1 MFYYW
6 WDRTWIILVPAI
18 VLSLIAQARVSAAYN
33 RYSRVATQGGRTAAD
48 VVAEM
53 FAREGIENVRI
64 ESTRG
69 RMTDHYDPR
78 ALALRLSE
86 GVATIPLL
94 WLRWASPRTKPG
106 TRCNTAMDMPPMLR
120 SASVFAVNIGSNLSW
135 PLVIL
140 GLIFSFEPLI
150 MAGIALFSLVVL
162 FGHYAAR
169 GIQRQP
175 PRPSSAGKRRL
186 SRRRRTRWRA
196 QGVIRRC
203 AHLCSQRV
211 DRHFA
216 ARAPAGHLRRWPQS
230 RLKSAHAYLLRT
242 TATNGLQS
250 PFRRSFA
257 GQSH

>member
-1 MFYYW
+1 MKLLKHDVAAVDHAVQRVFCHMHR
-6 WDRTWIILVPAI
+6 DLQ
-18 VLSLIAQARVSAAYN
+18 LIAQARVSAAYN

-86 GVATIPLL
+86 GVYHSTSVAALGIAAHEAGHALQHRDGYAPL
-94 WLRWASPRTKPG
+94 
-106 TRCNTAMDMPPMLR
+106 MLR

-162 FGHYAAR
+162 FSLITLPVEFNA
-169 GIQRQP
+169 
-175 PRPSSAGKRRL
+175 
-186 SRRRRTRWRA
+186 SRRALQALESGGYLAAGELVGARKVLSAAALTYVASALTAILQLVRLLVIS
-196 QGVIRRC
+196 GVGRNR
-203 AHLCSQRV
+203 
-211 DRHFA
+211 D
-216 ARAPAGHLRRWPQS
+216 
-230 RLKSAHAYLLRT
+230 
-242 TATNGLQS
+242 
-250 PFRRSFA
+250 
-257 GQSH
+257 